1 MNLQVIS
8 LFLFST
14 TFAAIVNLP
23 ADSSTIQIGVN
34 SGSNDDADDNQTSTT
49 GGSIEAFYFDYLK
62 ALNYEQPKKF
72 KSGSRKLL
80 RKSVNTAET
89 LANYKINEYRTYLNI
104 YFPNAHSDYA
114 QRFIIE
120 TYIDQEQWNEVL
132 VGLLKFAYVYQDS
145 PLNGPVLENGSQII
159 QQEKYYQSNRDE
171 LLSLIQGKPEA
182 KEIHDSYFEFLSTIR
197 SLKDTEL
204 ASIFQREAWEF
215 LGMYSDLPQ
224 TSTVLIWLAEM
235 DLANNAPHSA
245 LMIYEK
251 LMTLYPSS
259 TDFATVLYQT
269 GTLRQEKFRE
279 FEEATANFRQ
289 FLEQFPEDS
298 RIEDAQYRIAI
309 IADQELND
317 WTTAITEYEVLV
329 TQYPTFAQSVTSLLR
344 IGEIQASKLK
354 QKEAA
359 ITTYNRLASEYQ
371 DNAAQATEAL
381 QRAGKLYEKSKA
393 YEDAIKQYMTVH
405 DNYPG
410 TDGALESLETC
421 AKLYEK
427 QLKRND
433 KAKEILYIIID
444 DFPDTKSAKKA
455 DKRLKKLNK

>member
-1 MNLQVIS
+1 MNLIVTS
-8 LFLFST
+8 LFIIST
-14 TFAAIVNLP
+14 TFAAIVNVP
-23 ADSSTIQIGVN
+23 ADSSTIQAGVD
-34 SGSNDDADDNQTSTT
+34 SGSTGDKEYNQPSTS
-49 GGSIEAFYFDYLK
+49 GGSIEAFYFDYLNT
-62 ALNYEQPKKF
+62 LNYEQPKKF
-72 KSGSRKLL
+72 KLGSGKLL
-80 RKSVNTAET
+80 RKTVSTAEN
-89 LANYKINEYRTYLNI
+89 LANYKIDEYRTYLNI
-104 YFPNAHSDYA
+104 YFPDAHSDYA

-120 TYIDQEQWNEVL
+120 TYIDQKRWNEVL
-132 VGLLKFAYVYQDS
+132 VGLLKFAYLYQNS
-145 PLNGPVLENGSQII
+145 ALKGPVLENGSQII
-159 QQEKYYQSNRDE
+159 QQEKFYQSNRDE

-197 SLKDTEL
+197 SLNDTKL
-204 ASIFQREAWEF
+204 SSIFQREAWGF

-224 TSTVLIWLAEM
+224 SSTVLMWLAEV
-235 DLANNAPHSA
+235 DLANQAPHSA
-245 LMIYEK
+245 LMINEK

-259 TDFATVLYQT
+259 TDYATVLYQT
-269 GTLRQEKFRE
+269 GTLRQEQFSE

-298 RIEDAQYRIAI
+298 RIEDAQYRIAV
-309 IADQELND
+309 IADQEMND

-329 TQYPTFAQSVTSLLR
+329 TQYPTYTQSVTSLMR

-371 DNAAQATEAL
+371 DDADQATEAL
-381 QRAGKLYEKSKA
+381 RRAGKLYEKSKA
-393 YEDAIKQYMTVH
+393 YEEAIKQYMIVH

-433 KAKEILYIIID
+433 KAKEILNIIVD

-455 DKRLKKLNK
+455 NKRLKKLNK